1 MGEEEGDRDR
11 SAYITQKNLREG
23 KSEEKGWF
31 NALE

>member
-1 MGEEEGDRDR
+1 MGAEGGDRDV
-11 SAYITQKNLREG
+11 SANITKKNLRDG